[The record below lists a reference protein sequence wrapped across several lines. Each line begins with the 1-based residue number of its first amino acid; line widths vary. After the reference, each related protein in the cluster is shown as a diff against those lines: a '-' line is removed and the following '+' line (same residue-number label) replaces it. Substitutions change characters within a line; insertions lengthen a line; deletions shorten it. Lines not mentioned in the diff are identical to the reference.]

1 MKNVAESLFARGK
14 EIFQGVAK
22 SVDDNIDFQKDFLRL
37 NQFLTL

>member
-22 SVDDNIDFQKDFLRL
+22 SVDDNIDFSKGFPKL
-37 NQFLTL
+37 NQLLIS